1 MKNYLEKLTQK
12 EQMEILKVIQR
23 QRLTIKSNGEDAKI
37 WNNALTNIVDVLYGH
52 K

>member
-12 EQMEILKVIQR
+12 EQNEILKVIQR
-23 QRLTIKSNGEDAKI
+23 QKLTIKSSGADASI
-37 WNNALTNIVDVLYGH
+37 WNNALTNIIDVLYGH